1 VPSRI
6 YASPLLMK
14 ASEAIIIGMMAHE
27 AYAMCLY
34 GYKPPSPEP
43 LRGLNIYNAE
53 WIAIIRIAIS
63 EIISLCHYIG
73 RCFPPDASIPQAKKN
88 PLTWQKFELL
98 CTGPEENVTMGYT
111 MNQSALNISL

>member
-1 VPSRI
+1 
-6 YASPLLMK
+6 MK
-14 ASEAIIIGMMAHE
+14 AREAIMIGMMAHE
-27 AYAMCLY
+27 TYAMCLY
-34 GYKPPSPEP
+34 GYNPPSPEP

-63 EIISLCHYIG
+63 GIISLCHYIE
-73 RCFPPDASIPQAKKN
+73 RCF
-88 PLTWQKFELL
+88 